1 MPASIRIESATVGD
15 TVHLGET
22 FIPEDPASLG
32 SGEDTRVVVRNVGDT
47 TLREISVHV
56 EGPGKDHVQLAVDIN
71 GEPGAWTDVGGSI
84 NAASH
89 VVNPDDA
96 VAFWARASY
105 RPEDSEG
112 RLKGEFVIQAIS
124 V

>member
-1 MPASIRIESATVGD
+1 MPASIKVESVTIGD
-15 TVHLGET
+15 TVYLGET
-22 FIPEDPASLG
+22 FIPDDPASLG

-47 TLREISVHV
+47 TLREVAVHV
-56 EGPGKDHVQLAVDIN
+56 EGPGTDHVQLAVDVD

-84 NAASH
+84 NVTSH

-112 RLKGEFVIQAIS
+112 RLEGAFVIQAIS